1 MPETEADSDRNNNTP
16 ISVDNNDVV
25 PDGEMKTQ
33 KAEEQNREARKE
45 NIQGAAIQD
54 PDQQST
60 EAEKTYEPEN
70 RQKQKRAPNLKLRA
84 AVKIFFFFALTCILF
99 LTLWGVTTYDSLN
112 LSEIVF
118 HLHLPFKGTG
128 GGLVLKGAL
137 WTLIPSFFVT
147 IFFGLLVWPLP
158 GNFVPFA
165 WYRDRKLK
173 VRLARGLTLI
183 LIVIEVFLVQYYLD
197 IVGFIRAE
205 FTYTSFIEDNY
216 VDPDRTHLQAPP
228 QKRNLVF
235 IFLESMES
243 TYMSKEDGGMMENGR
258 LEHLPLLAKE
268 NINFSHHDL
277 LGGFR
282 SSVGTSWTVGA
293 AFGAITGLPLKLPI
307 NVNGMSRIEEF
318 FLGAT
323 TLGDILKEDGYTN
336 VLMTDCDSTFGGQA
350 MLYDQHGDHLILDL
364 NWARKSGRI
373 PKDYFVFWGFEDYK
387 LFEFAREELSTLAA
401 AGRPFSLTLFTMDTH
416 FEDGHKCPK
425 CPNKFKDKYSNVI
438 ACSDRLVTDFVRWIQ
453 EQDFYE
459 NTTIVVVGD
468 HLTMDKDFMKEVPRE
483 ERAVFNVFINA
494 AATPVRT
501 KNREFMATD
510 LFPTTLAAMGYE
522 IEGDRLGLGTNLF
535 SGRKTLAEEL
545 GVEEL
550 DQRFKERSA
559 FYERKFLYNLE

>member
-1 MPETEADSDRNNNTP
+1 M
-16 ISVDNNDVV
+16 
-25 PDGEMKTQ
+25 
-33 KAEEQNREARKE
+33 EARKAE
-45 NIQGAAIQD
+45 DQAAEMHNFGQR
-54 PDQQST
+54 ST
-60 EAEKTYEPEN
+60 EAEKTDPPEDG
-70 RQKQKRAPNLKLRA
+70 QKPKRTPNLKRRA
-84 AVKIFFFFALTCILF
+84 VIKIIFFFALACAFF

-118 HLHLPFKGTG
+118 HMHLPFKGTG
-128 GGLVLKGAL
+128 GGLIIKGTL
-137 WTLIPSFFVT
+137 WTLIPAFFVT
-147 IFFGLLVWPLP
+147 FCFGFLIWPWP
-158 GNFVPFA
+158 EDFVPFA
-165 WYRDRKLK
+165 WLRNRKLK
-173 VRLARGLTLI
+173 TRLARGLTLF
-183 LIVIEVFLVQYYLD
+183 LIVIEIFLVQYYLD

-243 TYMSKEDGGMMENGR
+243 TYMSKADGGMMEISRIEN
-258 LEHLPLLAKE
+258 LTQLAKE
-268 NINFSHHDL
+268 NVNFSHHDL

-282 SSVGTSWTVGA
+282 SSNGTSWTVGA
-293 AFGAITGLPLKLPI
+293 AFGAVTGLPLKLPI
-307 NVNGMSRIEEF
+307 NVNGMSKVEEF
-318 FLGAT
+318 FIGAT
-323 TLGDILKEDGYTN
+323 ALGDILKEDGYTN
-336 VLMTDCDSTFGGQA
+336 VMMTDCDSTFGGQA

-364 NWARKSGRI
+364 NWARKSGRV
-373 PKDYFVFWGFEDYK
+373 PKDYFEFWGFEDYR
-387 LFEFAREELSTLAA
+387 LFEFAREELSNLAA
-401 AGRPFSLTLFTMDTH
+401 AGRPFAFTLFTIDTH

-425 CPNKFKDKYSNVI
+425 CPNRFKDQYSNVI

-459 NTTIVVVGD
+459 NTTIILVGD

-522 IEGDRLGLGTNLF
+522 IEGDRLGLGTDLF
-535 SGRKTLAEEL
+535 SGRETLAEEL

-559 FYERKFLYNLE
+559 FYEHKFLYNWQ